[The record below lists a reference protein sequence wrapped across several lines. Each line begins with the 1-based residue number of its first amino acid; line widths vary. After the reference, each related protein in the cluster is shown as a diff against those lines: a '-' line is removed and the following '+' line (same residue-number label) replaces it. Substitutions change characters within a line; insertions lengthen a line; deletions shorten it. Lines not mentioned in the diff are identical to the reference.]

1 VQCNV
6 QCDAHTQTR
15 RAHSRRPLAL
25 AKDKPDPR
33 SNFECVFLCPSSSPL
48 TAHSGGAA
56 AGAAAVAAAAAVAGR
71 AGSCSAEQ
79 ASVERDSTLII
90 IIIIIIIDII
100 IIDIIIIIIVEC
112 DGHGA
117 QGRRRHLAGHSAAA
131 DQRRLHARGL
141 QRMLFL
147 VRPLRFAF

>member
-1 VQCNV
+1 MRTHRLVVHIRADLSQKTNP
-6 QCDAHTQTR
+6 TR
-15 RAHSRRPLAL
+15 GATLSAFF
-25 AKDKPDPR
+25 
-33 SNFECVFLCPSSSPL
+33 FEAPSSSPL

-56 AGAAAVAAAAAVAGR
+56 AGAAAVAAAAGR

-79 ASVERDSTLII
+79 ASAERDGTL
-90 IIIIIIIDII
+90 IIIIIDII
-100 IIDIIIIIIVEC
+100 IIIIIIVDIIIIIVEC

>member
-1 VQCNV
+1 MRTHRLVVHIRAYLSHSQKTNP
-6 QCDAHTQTR
+6 TR
-15 RAHSRRPLAL
+15 GATLSAFF
-25 AKDKPDPR
+25 
-33 SNFECVFLCPSSSPL
+33 FEAPSSSPL

-79 ASVERDSTLII
+79 ASAERDSTLII
-90 IIIIIIIDII
+90 IVVIIIIDII
-100 IIDIIIIIIVEC
+100 IIDIIIIVVEC